1 MIGSDGGITGGDI
14 GFFTRVV
21 FTGGASY
28 VDEQGLFIQ
37 SFEGFCL
44 SAREGFTEGLEEVIQ
59 LSETERLKKGGWRG
73 CGDKEGL
80 VDLRESEVPLSTEE
94 GFSSMGSSKANL
106 LDGVVRSTAG
116 FLEEGLVATVEGCLV
131 GVTEGALRKVGFCCH
146 VEEDSIEAF
155 LFRSD
160 RGISFLKKV

>member
-1 MIGSDGGITGGDI
+1 MIGSEGRITLRDV

-21 FTGGASY
+21 FTGGASG

-37 SFEGFCL
+37 GFEGFCL

-59 LSETERLKKGGWRG
+59 LSETECLKKRG
-73 CGDKEGL
+73 CSSCGDKEGL
-80 VDLRESEVPLSTEE
+80 VDLRESEVPLSTEK
-94 GFSSMGSSKANL
+94 GFSGMSASEADL

-131 GVTEGALRKVGFCCH
+131 GVTEGALREVGFSCQ
-146 VEEDSIEAF
+146 VEEDAIEGF

-160 RGISFLKKV
+160 RGISFLKEV